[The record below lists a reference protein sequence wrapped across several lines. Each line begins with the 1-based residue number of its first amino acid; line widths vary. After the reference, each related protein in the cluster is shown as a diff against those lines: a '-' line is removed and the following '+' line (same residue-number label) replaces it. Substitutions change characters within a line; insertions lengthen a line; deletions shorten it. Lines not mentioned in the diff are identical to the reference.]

1 MVDAELKN
9 GVVITGKLEFIDNNM
24 CMLLKPD
31 ETDLKK
37 LPPQFAGMTSGI
49 YIRGSSIRAVY
60 MPTIES
66 ELDMM
71 KAMCKRKE

>member
-1 MVDAELKN
+1 
-9 GVVITGKLEFIDNNM
+9 M

-37 LPPQFAGMTSGI
+37 LPPQFAGMNSGI

-71 KAMCKRKE
+71 KAMCKRKD